1 MGKGFDYK
9 QRTLTERL
17 DALEARLFRDFKK
30 GDRVKTSFTAL
41 TQNIFKKHRRGVV
54 LKDSEGSYCVLV
66 RVFPNKKPSSYSNIF
81 WDWK

>member
-1 MGKGFDYK
+1 MTKGFDYK

-17 DALEARLFRDFKK
+17 DALEAKLFRDFKK

-54 LKDSEGSYCVLV
+54 MGDSFNLPFVSV
-66 RVFPNKKPSSYSNIF
+66 RVFPNKKPTSYSKIF